1 MQKRFS
7 SALEKNR
14 FFVVF
19 FRFENSQ
26 GLFLNAELRTQNF
39 EYIFLCEITFHID
52 NFFIFVF
59 SLNKGKI
66 NLKKI

>member
-26 GLFLNAELRTQNF
+26 GLFLTKNIEHRTKNLRKLKTQSFKNSETQNF
-39 EYIFLCEITFHID
+39 EA
-52 NFFIFVF
+52 
-59 SLNKGKI
+59 
-66 NLKKI
+66 LKF